1 MKLKLRTALVIGK
14 ADSFRRLIVQFLK
27 NRGWIVHGMHRV
39 ELAVPILPHI
49 PYSLIVIDSALLRP
63 ADKEFSRALHNT
75 RQWRTVSPVVLTDS
89 HSRLLDT
96 ELMELG
102 AIAARKSAW
111 KDDLSRSLL
120 AFEEVDDARATSEIP
135 LALGLQC

>member
-1 MKLKLRTALVIGK
+1 MDCLK
-14 ADSFRRLIVQFLK
+14 
-27 NRGWIVHGMHRV
+27 
-39 ELAVPILPHI
+39 LAVPILPHI
-49 PYSLIVIDSALLRP
+49 PYSLIVIDSELLGT
-63 ADKEFSRALHNT
+63 ANKEFTRALDKT

-111 KDDLSRSLL
+111 EDDLSRFLL
-120 AFEEVDDARATSEIP
+120 AFEEVDDARATLEIP